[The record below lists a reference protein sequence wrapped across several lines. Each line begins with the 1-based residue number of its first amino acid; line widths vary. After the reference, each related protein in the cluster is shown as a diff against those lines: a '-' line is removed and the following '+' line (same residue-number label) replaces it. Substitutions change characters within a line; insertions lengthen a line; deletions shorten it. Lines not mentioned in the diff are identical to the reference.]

1 MDFHGMKRKE
11 LQALCKNDGIP
22 ANLTNRE
29 MADRLS
35 LLVKEDEKTG
45 IKGLGEADSEIDS
58 VVVAKNVKKVRFS
71 PENET
76 FIFVGTDVESESDM
90 YDDFKS
96 KKKKNLRKKTLT
108 SKNVMMK
115 KNNIEE
121 NPVRVTRSRA
131 RSAVE
136 DDSQKVSSAFVGK
149 KRGRRVKETV
159 DVCVKPPPIVGLGDG
174 IDVGPAVA
182 ESKREEGTR
191 LLRGRKV
198 VIEAGGKGNEG
209 DIVVPRKKFLIRG
222 AEKTGD
228 GKGSNGVL
236 SVDESFEENV
246 MVETANPRQIS
257 GQSIRNLTKD
267 ESSNGLSKYL
277 GKTSIG
283 GRTRRS
289 QTQITRNDSAV
300 GGECRVVESKKESRN
315 VLQLEEPAKGAS
327 RYSLRRKSVAGK
339 KESVDET
346 YEENITAEAAN
357 PKKILNPSN
366 QHLTRDEGSNAL
378 KEDLGKIAI
387 GGRTRRSQFQ
397 TTRNDYVVG
406 GDCGIVESKKEGRNG
421 LQLEEP
427 SKGIRRYSLRRN
439 SVAGQKESIASEI
452 LASERTEHG
461 PMLKKESRKQTK
473 KTEVEDV
480 STIEPS
486 GDTAKQFLPDGLS
499 RRTRR
504 HTRMFSPA
512 AKTTD
517 GQLITHE
524 VDGRRNPSREATLEI
539 GANIVAKP
547 LRKCARNASKQIST
561 EVSDKLGEVA
571 VGVTKYG
578 RKKKTQELILNK
590 ESCKELVKNK
600 PTGRSTGAISKRSM
614 VEPGELTTMVAEK
627 NKQHEARKPGEG
639 SCTKTTLPLKETP
652 VIDGLVAAEASK
664 RRIDPDLFCS
674 KEGIEMSGEQPKRL
688 RRESAVTDQ
697 LGSVQVSAVN
707 NEVVDITSNLV
718 VDITPNLV
726 VDITPSLEGQVSK
739 SALEHIV
746 MQKER
751 NIVEECKE
759 NFLAQNVQVDVDD
772 QLCNSLNAV
781 GDTGDYNLVEPAEYP
796 NKITDVCLNS
806 PVDNLS
812 PTCHADSEG
821 GCSNLLYINEGVES
835 EEGTGENPGSDGVDD
850 YSAEE
855 DKARIQEDQYLAE
868 LDLNGNLE
876 AVQDLLNE
884 VYQSQKLERNSENSS
899 LDAEKLSPVA
909 SYVIIKETVQEI
921 HFGNIVPRNTVTVPI
936 KTAPESHDEKVGTT
950 GSKNSSDDDIG
961 NGVFKEE
968 AEPGSP
974 PHFTLEKLQEGKE
987 RASLSASN
995 EIASASGKVIE
1006 EASNE
1011 VVQTVPQIQ
1020 QPYFGELE
1028 NHKDVALELNK
1039 DASFAAH
1046 NFVAMDEIAKVEEK
1060 LEKLQ
1065 EEKMS
1070 ESPSGSNEILS
1081 LSCEI
1086 MDASD
1091 EVMQTVPRIQQ
1102 PHFGEL
1108 DSHKDDVALESNKV
1122 VSFASYNLMSVD
1134 DKANVEDKLEKLQ
1147 EEKECDSP
1155 SGSIASL
1162 SCGVI
1167 QEASNEVTQTLLQIQ
1182 QSPFGEV
1189 QNKIDVAL
1197 ELSTSASFAA
1207 RNLLSRD
1214 GKANAED
1221 ELGRMDSESNTKD
1234 YSEREKEDDVVVTDA
1249 TPCNTDSY
1257 LVKGGVF
1264 DVNDSDQGVVLNHV
1278 RDNIQVP
1285 QAEADATFTKEKVN
1299 RENMENANKWKE
1311 EYSSKLKLTT
1321 NISCDSPGSFSRFG
1335 SVLNI
1340 SPSLGDEYGSHNSSG
1355 DRIDTTEKETT
1366 TVDRG
1371 YRVTAK
1377 IKSTN
1382 IRNNEDLL
1390 VDTNGLNQENAATTS
1405 EFSQALL
1412 NDQKGAAE
1420 DAAFVK
1426 DTVGIVSNKT
1436 FCASGAEN
1444 DTKQTEE
1451 ALDNKPIE
1459 SDEVKDVG
1467 VLKNFSLLFPVKQ
1480 NMDVDCFLLSSGNRN
1495 SELHVQYAEI
1505 ITSKKNMDLGDGEKD
1520 QVENLYEVLVEATLE
1535 GKRGEGD
1542 KEVKEK
1548 LIMNKK
1554 FDLVSERQLGEHGHS
1569 SDSASKELISDD
1581 GEGLSGQKV
1590 VSAIIQE
1597 YLDHEIHTDEFL
1609 KTGDS
1614 DAFVRE
1620 GKMMGVAEIKVYES
1634 GAVEDAETN
1643 CVAEFSIDNMVKD
1656 SGEKEEREACAMTA
1670 ERTEIG
1676 EEISS
1681 LSLPVGAMFAESLHG
1696 IEHSKLSD
1704 AARGKESPCHVYKN
1718 LVTECEEEKDRGTDL
1733 KDDLTGEGNNEL
1745 GTDQRG
1751 SGHISMLKESERPDD
1766 FNCLYHSNLFGSN
1779 DSKIN
1784 SKKTKETLNLH
1795 SPENI
1800 ASNDTAD
1807 VEVFLSIMKP
1817 EIGVQRSDV
1826 CSLTAS
1832 SSECMQSMAEEN
1844 NVLEC
1849 NDEMPSFTGFE
1860 LKKHSE
1866 DSERDEV
1873 EKLYARN
1880 SKDNFMGETGEEVK
1894 NEEDTVV
1901 GISEVSAERLQHH
1914 DNGMVVE
1921 VEIPKENQLAASD
1934 EHINETEDSKQK
1946 DILSVINQGCLNL
1959 ESHED
1964 VSFAVDESAE
1974 ATEIIGS
1981 ISTDP
1986 TNGKDMMETM
1996 ELIKDESEENTTNVK
2011 AVSDEPSSENGGST
2025 EEGEPSAKCDA
2036 NVLKQVESYSET
2048 GVEGGVTFLTR
2059 IDPTEDMVETMELS
2073 KEVSEI
2079 KATSSSAASEEKC
2092 NVASVFNEEGVDCE
2106 FNKDDSVGF
2115 ENSIETTEI
2124 NGCSSDSKRVEDLEG
2139 MQSPGKRNLND
2150 DTSKTME
2157 LSKDESKLEV
2167 TFVDQYVGKSNLSE
2181 DISNTMELSKGDSE
2195 LRGATVDQ
2203 FLVTPGN
2210 VVASEDAEA
2219 WPPLKLES
2227 HQENGKESNLME
2239 SISESAIA
2247 EKNDCLVSAHPK
2259 NRQKFRTMKENLLST
2274 KREQVGNITAS
2285 KRSERRRPLEDLQN
2299 H

>member
-11 LQALCKNDGIP
+11 LQALCKNHGIP

-35 LLVKEDEKTG
+35 LLLKEDEKTE

-76 FIFVGTDVESESDM
+76 FIFVGTDVESESDT

-96 KKKKNLRKKTLT
+96 KKKNSRKKTLT
-108 SKNVMMK
+108 GKKVVMK
-115 KNNIEE
+115 KNSVEE

-131 RSAVE
+131 RIAGE

-149 KRGRRVKETV
+149 KRGRRVKETTV
-159 DVCVKPPPIVGLGDG
+159 DVCDKPPPIVGLGDD
-174 IDVGPAVA
+174 IVVVPAVA

-198 VIEAGGKGNEG
+198 VIEAGGKGNDG
-209 DIVVPRKKFLIRG
+209 DIAVPRKKLLIRG
-222 AEKTGD
+222 SEKTGD

-236 SVDESFEENV
+236 SADESFVENV
-246 MVETANPRQIS
+246 TVETANPRQIS
-257 GQSIRNLTKD
+257 RRSIRNLTKD
-267 ESSNGLSKYL
+267 ECSNGLSKDL

-300 GGECRVVESKKESRN
+300 GGECGIVESNKESRN

-327 RYSLRRKSVAGK
+327 RYPLRRKSVAGK

-346 YEENITAEAAN
+346 FEENITAEAAN
-357 PKKILNPSN
+357 PKKIMKRSN
-366 QHLTRDEGSNAL
+366 QNLTKDEGSNAL

-387 GGRTRRSQFQ
+387 GGRTRRSQSQ
-397 TTRNDYVVG
+397 ITRNDFVVG
-406 GDCGIVESKKEGRNG
+406 GDRGIVESKKEGRNG

-427 SKGIRRYSLRRN
+427 SKGIGRYSLRRN

-461 PMLKKESRKQTK
+461 PMLKKESRKRTK
-473 KTEVEDV
+473 KTELEDV

-486 GDTAKQFLPDGLS
+486 ADTAKQFLPDGPS

-504 HTRMFSPA
+504 HTRLFSPA

-517 GQLITHE
+517 EQLITDE
-524 VDGRRNPSREATLEI
+524 APGRRNPSGEAPLEI

-547 LRKCARNASKQIST
+547 LRKCTRNASKQIST

-571 VGVTKYG
+571 VGVTKYV
-578 RKKKTQELILNK
+578 RKEKTQELILNK
-590 ESCKELVKNK
+590 QSCKELVKNK
-600 PTGRSTGAISKRSM
+600 PTGRSTGAMSKRNM
-614 VEPGELTTMVAEK
+614 VEPRELTTMVAEK

-664 RRIDPDLFCS
+664 SRIDPDLFYS

-688 RRESAVTDQ
+688 RREPAVMDQ
-697 LGSVQVSAVN
+697 LDSIQVSAVN
-707 NEVVDITSNLV
+707 NEVLDITSNLI

-739 SALEHIV
+739 SVLEHV
-746 MQKER
+746 VQKES
-751 NIVEECKE
+751 NIVDEGKE
-759 NFLAQNVQVDVDD
+759 NFVDKNVQVDVDD
-772 QLCNSLNAV
+772 QSCNSLNTD
-781 GDTGDYNLVEPAEYP
+781 GDIGDYNLVEPAEYP
-796 NKITDVCLNS
+796 NKLTDVCFS
-806 PVDNLS
+806 PVNDLP
-812 PTCHADSEG
+812 PTCPPDSEG
-821 GCSNLLYINEGVES
+821 GCSNLLDINEGVEA
-835 EEGTGENPGSDGVDD
+835 EEGRGKNPGSDEVDD
-850 YSAEE
+850 HSAEE
-855 DKARIQEDQYLAE
+855 DKASIQEDQYLAE
-868 LDLNGNLE
+868 FDLNGNSE
-876 AVQDLLNE
+876 AVQDHLNE
-884 VYQSQKLERNSENSS
+884 VNGSRKLERNSENSP
-899 LDAEKLSPVA
+899 DAEKISPVV
-909 SYVIIKETVQEI
+909 SFVITKETVQEI
-921 HFGNIVPRNTVTVPI
+921 HFDNIVPSNTVAVPT
-936 KTAPESHDEKVGTT
+936 KPTPESHDEKVGTT
-950 GSKNSSDDDIG
+950 SVKKSSDDDIG

-968 AEPGSP
+968 VEPGSP
-974 PHFTLEKLQEGKE
+974 PQFTLEKLQEGKE
-987 RASLSASN
+987 RVSPSASN
-995 EIASASGKVIE
+995 EIASAYGKVID
-1006 EASNE
+1006 EAANE
-1011 VVQTVPQIQ
+1011 VAQTVLQIQ

-1028 NHKDVALELNK
+1028 NHKDVTLQLNK

-1046 NFVAMDEIAKVEEK
+1046 NFVSMDEIAKVEEK

-1070 ESPSGSNEILS
+1070 ESPSGSNEIAS

-1086 MDASD
+1086 VDASD

-1102 PHFGEL
+1102 PHFREL
-1108 DSHKDDVALESNKV
+1108 ENHKDDVALESNKD

-1147 EEKECDSP
+1147 EEKESESP

-1189 QNKIDVAL
+1189 PNKIDVAL

-1207 RNLLSRD
+1207 HNLLSID
-1214 GKANAED
+1214 GKANVED
-1221 ELGRMDSESNTKD
+1221 ELGIMDSESNTKD

-1285 QAEADATFTKEKVN
+1285 QAEADATFTKEKVD
-1299 RENMENANKWKE
+1299 RENMENTNKWE
-1311 EYSSKLKLTT
+1311 DEYSSKLKLST

-1335 SVLNI
+1335 SVLNV

-1355 DRIDTTEKETT
+1355 DRIDTTEKEMT

-1371 YRVTAK
+1371 DRVTGK
-1377 IKSTN
+1377 SKSTS
-1382 IRNNEDLL
+1382 IGNNEDLL
-1390 VDTNGLNQENAATTS
+1390 VDTNGLSQENAATTS

-1420 DAAFVK
+1420 DGAFVK
-1426 DTVGIVSNKT
+1426 DTVGIVSNKPL
-1436 FCASGAEN
+1436 CANGAEN

-1459 SDEVKDVG
+1459 SDEVKGVG
-1467 VLKNFSLLFPVKQ
+1467 VLKNFSLLSPVKR
-1480 NMDVDCFLLSSGNRN
+1480 NMDVDCFIPSPDNRN

-1505 ITSKKNMDLGDGEKD
+1505 TTSKKNMDLGDGEKD
-1520 QVENLYEVLVEATLE
+1520 QVENLYKVLVEANFE
-1535 GKRGEGD
+1535 GEHCEVDEK
-1542 KEVKEK
+1542 VKEK
-1548 LIMNKK
+1548 LIMNKQ
-1554 FDLVSERQLGEHGHS
+1554 FDLVSERQLGEHEHS
-1569 SDSASKELISDD
+1569 FDSASKELFSDD
-1581 GEGLSGQKV
+1581 GEGLTEQKD

-1597 YLDHEIHTDEFL
+1597 HLDHEIHTDECI
-1609 KTGDS
+1609 KTKDS

-1620 GKMMGVAEIKVYES
+1620 GRMTGVAEIKMYES
-1634 GAVEDAETN
+1634 GAVEDAETS
-1643 CVAEFSIDNMVKD
+1643 CLAEFSIDNMLKD
-1656 SGEKEEREACAMTA
+1656 SREEEDREACAMTA

-1681 LSLPVGAMFAESLHG
+1681 FSLPVGAMFAERLHR
-1696 IEHSKLSD
+1696 IEYSKLID
-1704 AARGKESPCHVYKN
+1704 AAPDNFLSMVAAGKESSCHVYKN
-1718 LVTECEEEKDRGTDL
+1718 LVTECDEEKDRGTDL
-1733 KDDLTGEGNNEL
+1733 KDDLTVEENIEL

-1751 SGHISMLKESERPDD
+1751 SGYNISMLKESERPDN
-1766 FNCLYHSNLFGSN
+1766 FNCLYLSNLFSSN
-1779 DSKIN
+1779 DSKIS

-1795 SPENI
+1795 CPENI
-1800 ASNDTAD
+1800 ASKDTAD
-1807 VEVFLSIMKP
+1807 VEVVLSIMKP
-1817 EIGVQRSDV
+1817 ENGVQRSDV

-1832 SSECMQSMAEEN
+1832 SSECMQSMPEEN

-1849 NDEMPSFTGFE
+1849 NDEMPSFNGFE

-1901 GISEVSAERLQHH
+1901 GISEVSVEQLQHH

-1921 VEIPKENQLAASD
+1921 VEIPKENHLAASD
-1934 EHINETEDSKQK
+1934 EPINETEDSKQK
-1946 DILSVINQGCLNL
+1946 DILYVINQGRLNV
-1959 ESHED
+1959 ENHED

-1981 ISTDP
+1981 ISTAP

-1996 ELIKDESEENTTNVK
+1996 ELIKDESEANTTNIK
-2011 AVSDEPSSENGGST
+2011 AVSDEPSSDNGGST
-2025 EEGEPSAKCDA
+2025 EEGKPSTKCDA

-2048 GVEGGVTFLTR
+2048 GVNFLTG

-2073 KEVSEI
+2073 NEESKI

-2092 NVASVFNEEGVDCE
+2092 NVVSVLNEECVDCE

-2115 ENSIETTEI
+2115 ESYIETNKI
-2124 NGCSSDSKRVEDLEG
+2124 NGCSSDSKQVEDLEG
-2139 MQSPGKRNLND
+2139 MQSLGKRNLNE
-2150 DTSKTME
+2150 DTSE
-2157 LSKDESKLEV
+2157 
-2167 TFVDQYVGKSNLSE
+2167 
-2181 DISNTMELSKGDSE
+2181 TMELSKGDSE
-2195 LRGATVDQ
+2195 LKGATVDQ

-2219 WPPLKLES
+2219 WPPPKLES

-2239 SISESAIA
+2239 SIAK
-2247 EKNDCLVSAHPK
+2247 KNDGLVPATPK
-2259 NRQKFRTMKENLLST
+2259 NRQKFHAMKENLLST
-2274 KREQVGNITAS
+2274 KKEQVGNITAS

-2299 H
+2299 HQA